1 MNTETGSMVE
11 GNPFKAGD
19 IVRLRSGGPS
29 MTVTKI
35 VGWDT
40 HCVWWVQHSMH
51 NPPASTVLPFQALE
65 SAKAN

>member
-1 MNTETGSMVE
+1 MDPEVTAVVE

-29 MTVTKI
+29 MTVMKI

-40 HCVWWVQHSMH
+40 YCTWWVQHSMH
-51 NPPASTVLPFQALE
+51 KPPASTVLPFQVLE
-65 SAKAN
+65 PATAS